1 MDARNIG
8 LRNIEVADTKICSID
23 GDNGKLI
30 YRGYDILDLVNH
42 STFEETSYLLLFG
55 ELPNN
60 DELLHFSKELR
71 NARTI
76 PDGLLRNLKNRLRT
90 ARPMDVL
97 QSSVCELSDYDLN
110 IDNDSKDAN
119 FQRAIS
125 LISKIPTIIAAWERT
140 RLGQDIIQPTNQDS
154 HSANFLYMLRGTRPT
169 IDEAK
174 IFDICLILHAE
185 HSFNASTF
193 AAREIASTRAH
204 MYSCIGGAIGALSGE
219 LHGGANVQ
227 VMKMLLEI
235 GDPKNV
241 KNWVGNHLEKGARIM
256 GMGHAVY
263 KTTDPRSEVLSR
275 LSKIMSEKKNSE
287 WFKITEEVEKVTRQ
301 YMQDHHR
308 QAIYP
313 NVDLYSA
320 SLYYDMGIPM
330 DLNTPIFA
338 ISRIAGWSAH
348 IIEEKFAEA
357 APRPALYRPKALY
370 VGRYCGPMGCEYTP
384 IQNRVVP
391 GNLENHPTN
400 TQLERSDKQ
409 PQASSLPR
417 QN

>member
-23 GDNGKLI
+23 GNNGKLI

-42 STFEETSYLLLFG
+42 STFEETSYLLLLG
-55 ELPNN
+55 ELPRNGQLS
-60 DELLHFSKELR
+60 DFSRRLREARALPPELL
-71 NARTI
+71 ARM
-76 PDGLLRNLKNRLRT
+76 KNRRHT

-97 QSSVCELSDYDLN
+97 QSSVCELADYDTDLDDDTKEAN
-110 IDNDSKDAN
+110 INRSIN
-119 FQRAIS
+119 
-125 LISKIPTIIAAWERT
+125 LISKIPTIVAAWERT
-140 RLGQDIIQPTNQDS
+140 RNNKETISPTSEGDHAS
-154 HSANFLYMLRGTRPT
+154 NFLYMLSGTKPT
-169 IDEAK
+169 LKEAK

-227 VMKMLLEI
+227 VMRMLLEI
-235 GDPKNV
+235 NDPPNAERWV
-241 KNWVGNHLEKGARIM
+241 KNRLDTGGRIM

-275 LSKIMSEKKNSE
+275 LSKILSREKKTQ
-287 WFKITEEVEKVTRQ
+287 WFEITERVERATQQ
-301 YMQDHHR
+301 YMMKER
-308 QAIYP
+308 KQAIYP

-320 SLYYDMGIPM
+320 ALYHDMDIPI

-338 ISRIAGWSAH
+338 ISRIAGWSSH

-357 APRPALYRPKALY
+357 APKPALYRPKALY

-384 IQNRVVP
+384 LADRELVEKI
-391 GNLENHPTN
+391 
-400 TQLERSDKQ
+400 
-409 PQASSLPR
+409 PQ
-417 QN
+417 

>member
-23 GDNGKLI
+23 GNNGKLI

-42 STFEETSYLLLFG
+42 STFEETSYLLLLG
-55 ELPNN
+55 ELPRNGQLS
-60 DELLHFSKELR
+60 DFSRRLREARALPPELL
-71 NARTI
+71 ARM
-76 PDGLLRNLKNRLRT
+76 KNRRHT

-97 QSSVCELSDYDLN
+97 QSSVCELADYDTDLDDDTKEAN
-110 IDNDSKDAN
+110 IN
-119 FQRAIS
+119 RAIN
-125 LISKIPTIIAAWERT
+125 LISKIPTIVAAWERT
-140 RLGQDIIQPTNQDS
+140 RNNKETISPTSEGDHAS
-154 HSANFLYMLRGTRPT
+154 NFLYMLSGTKPT
-169 IDEAK
+169 LKEAK

-227 VMKMLLEI
+227 VMRMLLEI
-235 GDPKNV
+235 NDPPNAERWV
-241 KNWVGNHLEKGARIM
+241 KNRLDTGGRIM

-275 LSKIMSEKKNSE
+275 LSKILSREKKTQ
-287 WFKITEEVEKVTRQ
+287 WFEITERVERATQQ
-301 YMQDHHR
+301 YMMKER
-308 QAIYP
+308 KQAIYP

-320 SLYYDMGIPM
+320 ALYHDMDIPI

-338 ISRIAGWSAH
+338 ISRIAGWSSH

-357 APRPALYRPKALY
+357 APKPALYRPKALY

-384 IQNRVVP
+384 LADRELAEKIHNK
-391 GNLENHPTN
+391 T
-400 TQLERSDKQ
+400 T
-409 PQASSLPR
+409 SSLTK
-417 QN
+417 

>member
-23 GDNGKLI
+23 GNNGKLI

-55 ELPNN
+55 ELPRH
-60 DELLHFSKELR
+60 DDLSEFSRKLEE
-71 NARTI
+71 ARAVPKRLI
-76 PDGLLRNLKNRLRT
+76 ASLENRSPI

-97 QSSVCELSDYDLN
+97 QSSVCELADDDPNLN
-110 IDNDSKDAN
+110 NDTKDAN
-119 FQRAIS
+119 LNRAIN
-125 LISKIPTIIAAWERT
+125 LISKIPTIVAAWERI
-140 RLGQDIIQPTNQDS
+140 RNHKEIVPPAIEES
-154 HSANFLYMLRGTRPT
+154 HASNFLYMLRGTKPST
-169 IDEAK
+169 EEAK
-174 IFDICLILHAE
+174 ILDICLILHAE

-219 LHGGANVQ
+219 LHGGANIQ

-235 GDPKNV
+235 NDPGNVEKWV
-241 KNWVGNHLEKGARIM
+241 KNRLDTGGRIM

-275 LSKIMSEKKNSE
+275 LSKIMSCHKKTQ
-287 WFKITEEVEKVTRQ
+287 WFEITEKVERITEQ
-301 YMQDHHR
+301 YMMDER
-308 QAIYP
+308 KQAIYP

-320 SLYYDMGIPM
+320 SLYHDMDIPI

-338 ISRIAGWSAH
+338 ISRIAGWSSH

-357 APRPALYRPKALY
+357 APKPALYRPKALY

-384 IQNRVVP
+384 MEERIETEK
-391 GNLENHPTN
+391 LHDN
-400 TQLERSDKQ
+400 TRAL
-409 PQASSLPR
+409 
-417 QN
+417 NI